1 VKNTLFKHKSIR
13 ERFKKDEKSVTAST
27 ASVASENKE
36 NSVENVNTFVPSN
49 VIQPIKKC
57 IHLKKMVKLK
67 ALKHKLNNVKKIII
81 CEDCEK
87 DKTSFRD
94 IYICL
99 TCAKILCGP
108 HDGNHVENHQK
119 TTGHCIYGH
128 ITSRTFYCFS
138 CQDDILYG
146 YNNNSTLVDV
156 KKAIDKYE
164 DRIRL
169 KEMIEIRKEKNLE
182 TIRKAS
188 VYPGLK
194 NLKHTCFFNSVMQC
208 LVYTKPL
215 EDIVDDKLEIEE
227 GPLTNA
233 FVAFLKTMHGKLRE
247 NEEKQKNGEQIV
259 VESFTPNELFN
270 EIIAKWDQYKDY
282 NQQDGHEL
290 LRHLLDGIR
299 DEQLQALKEKGEDK
313 KQTFIDEL
321 FEGRLINYI
330 VCDTCKLIKHNYEPF
345 FDLSLSISDEVSF
358 MKKIKKDN
366 KKIGPDKSN
375 IEKKLYGEKYPLAE
389 NEKNQRDFQLI
400 LQDISIEKAEKE
412 EFSIQDCLKKFMDID
427 TLEGKEACICDNCTK
442 IRYGGDDDDD
452 DEVEEDKKEKDNKD
466 KEKEETKSKSK
477 SKSNSNSKSKS
488 NSKSNKN
495 SNKNSNKKS
504 KTISNKKNE
513 QTKNNRNK
521 EENHFSEDIDE
532 DYTTISYYSNLS
544 GITED
549 KKDLKHYQ
557 KNKEEENDSEE
568 EIINIDDDDDDDE
581 EGEVIFLDEEEEE
594 DDEEMDEDDDEEE
607 DDDDDDENNEDEEE
621 EDDDD
626 NDNDDKMDEDIDEEK
641 EKEKKEKKKVKEVKT
656 INKVIK
662 GKGKKDK
669 KQVVY
674 RRIKK
679 RSFIDEAPKILVI
692 NLKRFVN
699 NNLYGHVRK
708 SEIFVDFQPYLKLE
722 PYLSPIR
729 QDQENQPFYRLYG
742 VVVHSGINI
751 QSGHYFAYISRSIDN
766 WFYASDVIIKPS
778 SWDEVKNCRPYLLFY
793 ERIK

>member
-1 VKNTLFKHKSIR
+1 
-13 ERFKKDEKSVTAST
+13 
-27 ASVASENKE
+27 
-36 NSVENVNTFVPSN
+36 
-49 VIQPIKKC
+49 
-57 IHLKKMVKLK
+57 M
-67 ALKHKLNNVKKIII
+67 
-81 CEDCEK
+81 
-87 DKTSFRD
+87 
-94 IYICL
+94 
-99 TCAKILCGP
+99 
-108 HDGNHVENHQK
+108 
-119 TTGHCIYGH
+119 
-128 ITSRTFYCFS
+128 
-138 CQDDILYG
+138 
-146 YNNNSTLVDV
+146 
-156 KKAIDKYE
+156 
-164 DRIRL
+164 
-169 KEMIEIRKEKNLE
+169 
-182 TIRKAS
+182 
-188 VYPGLK
+188 
-194 NLKHTCFFNSVMQC
+194 
-208 LVYTKPL
+208 
-215 EDIVDDKLEIEE
+215 
-227 GPLTNA
+227 
-233 FVAFLKTMHGKLRE
+233 
-247 NEEKQKNGEQIV
+247 
-259 VESFTPNELFN
+259 
-270 EIIAKWDQYKDY
+270 
-282 NQQDGHEL
+282 
-290 LRHLLDGIR
+290 
-299 DEQLQALKEKGEDK
+299 
-313 KQTFIDEL
+313 
-321 FEGRLINYI
+321 
-330 VCDTCKLIKHNYEPF
+330 
-345 FDLSLSISDEVSF
+345 
-358 MKKIKKDN
+358 
-366 KKIGPDKSN
+366 
-375 IEKKLYGEKYPLAE
+375 AE

-568 EIINIDDDDDDDE
+568 EIINIDDDDDDE